1 VKLRRQLTFH
11 IVPNMNPDGAVRGH
25 LRTNACGANLNREW
39 ATTGEYT
46 APTLARSPEVYH
58 ALAAMDATGVD
69 AFVDVHGDEALP
81 FAFIAG
87 AEGCACWGPR
97 IRALQ
102 AAFVA
107 SYGRANPDMQRTYGY
122 EADTPLGANL
132 AICSNQIAQ
141 RFDCLAVT
149 LEMPFK
155 DNANNLGGPGSAATF
170 QGPRAAA
177 LGASLLDALAHV
189 APSLRGVAAPVFGPD
204 DEYVAPIEDESTVA
218 AFVAEQYA
226 LLASETANVEGEGG
240 ANGHAN
246 GHAIDEPPTKKRR

>member
-1 VKLRRQLTFH
+1 
-11 IVPNMNPDGAVRGH
+11 
-25 LRTNACGANLNREW
+25 
-39 ATTGEYT
+39 
-46 APTLARSPEVYH
+46 
-58 ALAAMDATGVD
+58 
-69 AFVDVHGDEALP
+69 
-81 FAFIAG
+81 
-87 AEGCACWGPR
+87 
-97 IRALQ
+97 
-102 AAFVA
+102 
-107 SYGRANPDMQRTYGY
+107 
-122 EADTPLGANL
+122 
-132 AICSNQIAQ
+132 
-141 RFDCLAVT
+141 VT